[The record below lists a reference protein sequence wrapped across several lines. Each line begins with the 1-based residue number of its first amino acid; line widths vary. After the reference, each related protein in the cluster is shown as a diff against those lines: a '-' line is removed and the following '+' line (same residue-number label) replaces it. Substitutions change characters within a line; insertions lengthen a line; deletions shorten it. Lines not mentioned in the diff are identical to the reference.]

1 MWTMPEAKDM
11 SRTTRTED
19 EELKLVS
26 EGCAPTTVSIS
37 VQVPGTFYG
46 DVINNG
52 IMGKLLIFYV

>member
-1 MWTMPEAKDM
+1 MWTMPEAKGV

-46 DVINNG
+46 DITDND
-52 IMGKLLIFYV
+52 IIGKYMIF